1 MWAMG
6 RVLRHACPKFWE
18 VPTGRARGVAEGFMP
33 SLRVG
38 GGAGTLLGPVL
49 GWHGEWWLAGVV
61 GVPGI
66 SAPGE
71 WICALRGGF
80 LPLGGGFG
88 GVVGWPG
95 CAGASSWGAAAHG
108 DLLQGGGGSCRKPT
122 GILFSRGNFLPAGW
136 LICFSP
142 SLPAGA
148 GCREKG
154 PCKLAMKPPSL
165 APLRSAPRS
174 WTRTGPCGWVR
185 GGHTGG
191 APPGGM

>member
-18 VPTGRARGVAEGFMP
+18 VPTGRARGGAEGFVP

-38 GGAGTLLGPVL
+38 GGAGTLLGPAL
-49 GWHGEWWLAGVV
+49 GWQGEWWLAGAV

-71 WICALRGGF
+71 WISPPRGGISA
-80 LPLGGGFG
+80 PLGGISAPWRRIWVGC
-88 GVVGWPG
+88 GVAGVRRSIQLG
-95 CAGASSWGAAAHG
+95 CSS
-108 DLLQGGGGSCRKPT
+108 GGSCKKPT

-136 LICFSP
+136 LICVSP

-154 PCKLAMKPPSL
+154 PCKLATKPPSL